1 MTIGWSLAVRT
12 AVALTVVV
20 LAWSLASSPAR
31 SGPAPVEDAATSET
45 PPPASPPTATLVPI
59 ALAALIPGLRRRQER
74 RRLARALRLGVDPHA
89 AYAGAAGDHPER
101 TSSIFG
107 LSRPP
112 I

>member
-1 MTIGWSLAVRT
+1 VRT
-12 AVALTVVV
+12 AVVLTVVV
-20 LAWSLASSPAR
+20 LAWSLAGSPAR
-31 SGPAPVEDAATSET
+31 PGPAPVEDAATLRET
-45 PPPASPPTATLVPI
+45 PPPTPPATATLVPI

-74 RRLARALRLGVDPHA
+74 RRLARALRLGVDPYA
-89 AYAGAAGDHPER
+89 SYAGATGDRPER